1 MRKSNTTIRNVDGFT
16 IPEVL
21 MGVVILTVVSVAVMS
36 AYYALISAA
45 ASARMRSA
53 ALGIATEQLEYLRS
67 LPYDYLAL
75 QGGSINSSGLKLP
88 ATFERQSGAYTF
100 VATTNIQYVDDA
112 YDGCLT
118 YPASQSYL
126 CRNGPPKSGLPVDTN
141 PRDYKL
147 ADVTIRE
154 KRSGKEVAKVSTQ
167 ISARVAETAGNTGA
181 LLVTV
186 TSTNGEP
193 IAGATVTVT
202 NSTLSPTILQ
212 SNTTDSNGVAIFLDV
227 PPDSGKDFVINAA
240 KTGYS
245 NLSTISASGSLV
257 PTYPNISVIAQT
269 VTSSTLRIDE
279 LADDSLRIRTLAAST
294 GSALANQQVTL
305 KGGVKLYTNITDQTY
320 SYSQTITTGVT
331 GEIMLH
337 NLTPGPYYLCYATS
351 QICAPGEYLVVSNS
365 AYGDSVLQPVVI
377 PAGTVS
383 ESGSGPMQLVDAYIS
398 TSSSHVR
405 LTSIDP
411 TMFSQ
416 SADLSAV
423 SIRIK
428 GANLS
433 GSTVILRQGSTNLTT
448 TVLGVDQSSE
458 IQRIVNL
465 AGQSGVWDVVVSN
478 GGSTA
483 VQSGLAPGTIGGIN
497 VTP

>member
-1 MRKSNTTIRNVDGFT
+1 
-16 IPEVL
+16 
-21 MGVVILTVVSVAVMS
+21 MGVIVLTVVSVAVMS

-75 QGGSINSSGLKLP
+75 QGGSINSSGPKLP

-100 VATTNIQYVDDA
+100 VATTNIQYIDDA
-112 YDGCLT
+112 FDGCLT

-186 TSTNGEP
+186 TSSSGEP

-202 NSTLSPTILQ
+202 NSTLSPNVLQ

-227 PPDSGKDFVINAA
+227 PPDSGKDFVINGA
-240 KTGYS
+240 KSGYS
-245 NLSTISASGSLV
+245 SLSTISASGSLV
-257 PTYPNISVIAQT
+257 PTYPNVSVLTQT
-269 VTSSTLRIDE
+269 VTNATLRIDE
-279 LADDSLRIRTLAAST
+279 LADDSLRIRTLTAST
-294 GSALANQQVTL
+294 GAIIANQQVTL
-305 KGGVKLYTNITDQTY
+305 KGGVKLYTNAADQTY
-320 SYSQTITTGVT
+320 GYSQTITTGAS
-331 GEIMLH
+331 GEITLH
-337 NLTPGPYYLCYATS
+337 NLTPGPYFLCYAAS
-351 QICAPGEYLVVSNS
+351 QVCSSGAYLVVSNS
-365 AYGDSVLQPVVI
+365 AYGDSVLQPIII

-411 TMFSQ
+411 TIVSQ
-416 SADLSAV
+416 SADISAV

-433 GSTVILRQGSTNLTT
+433 GSVVTLRQGSTTLVT
-448 TVLGVDQSSE
+448 TVTGVDQSSQ
-458 IQRIVNL
+458 IQRTVNL
-465 AGQSGVWDVVVSN
+465 SGQSGVWDVVVTN
-478 GGSTA
+478 GGTTA
-483 VQSGLAPGTIGGIN
+483 VQSGVAPGTIGGLN